1 MTALLLAA
9 AAGAGIGGLG
19 GWLARA
25 VLARQDPVTGLPTR
39 HAWTRQ
45 ARRILRR
52 GTHTVTLIDLDDFKA
67 VNDTYG
73 HPAGDHVLAATAAR
87 MRAWASRCGG
97 AACGRLG
104 GDEFTIITRRP
115 ITAAET
121 ADLAAALADLVT
133 LPGGA
138 GTVPVSASVGTAP
151 CTGRRGLPAALA
163 AADAA
168 MYASKTGR
176 TGTGVSTARRG
187 RGHGPAARQPG

>member
-19 GWLARA
+19 GWLART

-39 HAWTRQ
+39 HTWTRQ

-121 ADLAAALADLVT
+121 ADLAAARGNGASSGPAGLGHVHGGVRGGKRSRQPA
-133 LPGGA
+133 PAGA
-138 GTVPVSASVGTAP
+138 GRGAKRGGHVDGARAVRQGDND
-151 CTGRRGLPAALA
+151 GERRGQVCGL
-163 AADAA
+163 
-168 MYASKTGR
+168 
-176 TGTGVSTARRG
+176 G
-187 RGHGPAARQPG
+187 RGKGS